1 MYIRAAALA
10 LTATLVP
17 LTAYAQDPP
26 ATPPETQAQDAGGG
40 RGGRAPE
47 PQIRSYDR
55 VITKEA
61 KSDEGVFTV
70 HRIKNRL
77 RATDRATRLHL
88 EDVRM
93 QIARALDPAVT
104 ESGPAGVRAL
114 NDMSDFDVSVDPLA
128 CWVDYAIR
136 VKQ

>member
-1 MYIRAAALA
+1 MSGHRWRRSPIMYIRAAALA

-40 RGGRAPE
+40 LGVCAPE
-47 PQIRSYDR
+47 PQIRSYER

-70 HRIKNRL
+70 HRIKDRL
-77 RATDRATRLHL
+77 RATDRATSLPL
-88 EDVRM
+88 ENARTA
-93 QIARALDPAVT
+93 IAR
-104 ESGPAGVRAL
+104 
-114 NDMSDFDVSVDPLA
+114 
-128 CWVDYAIR
+128 
-136 VKQ
+136 

>member
-1 MYIRAAALA
+1 LR
-10 LTATLVP
+10 
-17 LTAYAQDPP
+17 
-26 ATPPETQAQDAGGG
+26 E
-40 RGGRAPE
+40 RGIEKIADEGECRRDRGRAPE

-70 HRIKNRL
+70 HRIKDRL
-77 RATDRATRLHL
+77 RATDRATRLHF
-88 EDVRM
+88 EDLRM

-114 NDMSDFDVSVDPLA
+114 NDLSDFDVSVDPLA